1 MNAKAQQRQIIK
13 QYQIITASS
22 RKIEVQLIGQ
32 ENIIGVDL
40 RKEKVKTRITKRT
53 KININLK

>member
-1 MNAKAQQRQIIK
+1 MSAKDQQRQIIK

-32 ENIIGVDL
+32 EKYYWVDL
-40 RKEKVKTRITKRT
+40 RKEKIKTRITKRT

>member
-53 KININLK
+53 KIIINLK